1 MKGKGFIGERG
12 FDKAISPFKEIVKK
26 RGWELLCSHREPV
39 LAEVV
44 KEFYANMV
52 QPRGKSVFVRGE
64 WVSFDRED
72 INKVFN
78 LKLAKD
84 GHRFK

>member
-1 MKGKGFIGERG
+1 MEREVSIRPSHPSR
-12 FDKAISPFKEIVKK
+12 KLTK

-44 KEFYANMV
+44 KDFYANMV
-52 QPRGKSVFVRGE
+52 QPRGKSVFVRGK
-64 WVSFDRED
+64 WVSFDKED
-72 INKVFN
+72 IKKVFN

>member
-52 QPRGKSVFVRGE
+52 QPRGKSVFVRGK
-64 WVSFDRED
+64 WVSFDKED

-84 GHRFK
+84 IHRFK